1 MLQISHK
8 TYCYVFIRTD
18 IPLAQQIVQANHA
31 TLHAGL
37 LAGQSG
43 HSYTKTPSI
52 VLLQISNEAKLLKA
66 HARITSLGIPC
77 EIFFEPDTHLGYDP
91 SYTSFAT
98 IPVAEELRA
107 EFRQYKL
114 WRSPL

>member
-1 MLQISHK
+1 
-8 TYCYVFIRTD
+8 VFIRTD

-43 HSYTKTPSI
+43 HSYSKTPSI

-66 HARITSLGIPC
+66 HAHITSAGIPC
-77 EIFFEPDTHLGYDP
+77 EIFFEPDSGLGYQP
-91 SYTSFAT
+91 SYTAFAT
-98 IPVAEELRA
+98 IPVAEEIRA
-107 EFRQYKL
+107 EFRQYRL
-114 WRSPL
+114 WKTPL

>member
-1 MLQISHK
+1 
-8 TYCYVFIRTD
+8 VFIRTD

-43 HSYTKTPSI
+43 HSYKQTPSI
-52 VLLQISNEAKLLKA
+52 VLLQISNETKLLQA
-66 HARITSLGIPC
+66 HERITSAGITC
-77 EIFFEPDTHLGYDP
+77 ALFHEPDDDLGYVP
-91 SYTSFAT
+91 SHTAFAT
-98 IPVAEELRA
+98 IPVTEEHRA

>member
-1 MLQISHK
+1 
-8 TYCYVFIRTD
+8 VFIRTD
-18 IPLAQQIVQANHA
+18 IPLAQQIVQANHS

-43 HSYTKTPSI
+43 HSYTQTPSI

-66 HARITSLGIPC
+66 HARITSLRIPC
-77 EIFFEPDTHLGYDP
+77 EIFFEPDGEALGYE
-91 SYTSFAT
+91 SSFTSFAT

-107 EFRQYKL
+107 EFRQYRL

>member
-1 MLQISHK
+1 M
-8 TYCYVFIRTD
+8 FIRTD
-18 IPLAQQIVQANHA
+18 IPLAQQIVQANHS

-43 HSYTKTPSI
+43 HSYEQTPSI

-66 HARITSLGIPC
+66 HTRITSTGITC
-77 EIFFEPDTHLGYDP
+77 VLFREPDFNLGYLP
-91 SYTSFAT
+91 GFTSFAT

-107 EFRQYKL
+107 EFRQYRL
-114 WRSPL
+114 WRSSL